1 MAGYRRRF
9 GDRYDGRRLRSLDPF
24 FKIIPYI
31 MKNRM
36 DSQIFFEEKV
46 DITHT
51 EAYIRKRNKTSETRI
66 SMLHVFIAAIVRTLA
81 LKPALNRFIA
91 GQKIY
96 ARNEILV
103 SLAIKKEMNFESTE
117 TTIKFKFD
125 PTDTL
130 EQVAAKIDK
139 QIKENK
145 VLESSNDTDKTARLI
160 MLCPG
165 FIVKF
170 IVFVVRLL
178 DYFGL
183 MPKILNEVSPFHTSV
198 FITDVGSL
206 GISPVYHHLYDFG
219 TTSIFVAFGTKRTEK
234 IIDSNDNI
242 VNKRTMTMRVVTDE
256 RIVDGHYFASA
267 FKMYKTLIEH
277 PERLESPPAKVVS
290 DVD

>member
-51 EAYIRKRNKTSETRI
+51 EAYIRKRSKTSETRI

-242 VNKRTMTMRVVTDE
+242 VNKRFMTMRIVTDE

-267 FKMYKTLIEH
+267 FKMYRTLIEH

>member
-234 IIDSNDNI
+234 VMDSNDNI

>member
-234 IIDSNDNI
+234 VMDSNDNI
-242 VNKRTMTMRVVTDE
+242 VNKRFMTMRIVTDE

-267 FKMYKTLIEH
+267 FKMYRTLIEH

>member
-267 FKMYKTLIEH
+267 FKMYRTLIEH

>member
-234 IIDSNDNI
+234 VIDSNDNI

>member
-31 MKNRM
+31 MKSRM

-242 VNKRTMTMRVVTDE
+242 VNKRFMTMRIVTDE

-267 FKMYKTLIEH
+267 FKMYRTLIEH

>member
-1 MAGYRRRF
+1 
-9 GDRYDGRRLRSLDPF
+9 
-24 FKIIPYI
+24 
-31 MKNRM
+31 
-36 DSQIFFEEKV
+36 
-46 DITHT
+46 
-51 EAYIRKRNKTSETRI
+51 
-66 SMLHVFIAAIVRTLA
+66 MLHVFIAAIVRTLA

-234 IIDSNDNI
+234 VMDSNDNI